1 MKNKLVI
8 IICAIAILLI
18 ICGGYFILTSNQT
31 IKYENVTLNTNDFEF
46 FDMDT
51 PEGSN
56 FTIKN
61 KANNMIYY
69 QNNGSYTDEFSGIII
84 NKGLSDDLIG
94 ENNEII
100 LNNTNEQIYSSVLKN
115 KTIYKIVTNYGDV
128 DVILIGDNLN
138 LLKEVSNTTQIKKT
152 ELN

>member
-69 QNNGSYTDEFSGIII
+69 QNNGSYADEFSGIII

>member
-1 MKNKLVI
+1 MKNKLLI

-31 IKYENVTLNTNDFEF
+31 IKYDNVTLNTNNFEF

-69 QNNGSYTDEFSGIII
+69 QNNGSYSDEFSGIII

-100 LNNTNEQIYSSVLKN
+100 LNSSDEQIYSSVLKN
-115 KTIYKIVTNYGDV
+115 KTIYKIVTDYGDV
-128 DVILIGDNLN
+128 DVILIGNNLN

>member
-69 QNNGSYTDEFSGIII
+69 QNNGSYSDEFSGIII

-100 LNNTNEQIYSSVLKN
+100 LNSSDEQIYSSVLKN
-115 KTIYKIVTNYGDV
+115 KTIYKIVTDYGDV
-128 DVILIGDNLN
+128 DVILIGNNLN